1 MAAQPNIRTPKP
13 RKLLPPSS
21 SGSSINFSHT
31 NSRGTGGSRSHDTN
45 LRLDDSLLNI
55 SLSSSCINN
64 NIPTIDLT
72 QDDNGDAFHQES
84 FQKCPHGSLV
94 FAANL
99 SLVTQISFENLLQST
114 ELINELNSLDSSVST
129 GNVS

>member
-13 RKLLPPSS
+13 RKLLPLSS

-31 NSRGTGGSRSHDTN
+31 NSRGSRSHDTN

-55 SLSSSCINN
+55 SLSSSCIDN

-72 QDDNGDAFHQES
+72 QDDNGDAFHQDS
-84 FQKCPHGSLV
+84 FQKRPHGLV
-94 FAANL
+94 FAVNP
-99 SLVTQISFENLLQST
+99 SLVTQTSFENLLQST
-114 ELINELNSLDSSVST
+114 ELINEINSLDSSVST

>member
-55 SLSSSCINN
+55 SLSSSCIDN

-84 FQKCPHGSLV
+84 FQKRPHGLV
-94 FAANL
+94 FAVNP
-99 SLVTQISFENLLQST
+99 SLVTQTSFENLLQST
-114 ELINELNSLDSSVST
+114 ELINEINSLDSSVST